1 MPYFLQ
7 KFNYLED
14 RMGFKKMDNSLGFAD
29 LALASSLEH
38 NRSVKLMEK
47 LDNAIDW
54 TRVETILLSHY
65 TVGPAVR
72 ALMLIHRCCC
82 SNACCCKNG
91 FASIPI
97 RNLKIKSTIGSPL
110 KNSSSFL
117 LASPLRI
124 TLHSLAFGPDYPK
137 MPWMKSILRSYDN
150 SKQRG

>member
-1 MPYFLQ
+1 
-7 KFNYLED
+7 
-14 RMGFKKMDNSLGFAD
+14 MGFKKMDNSLGFAD

-97 RNLKIKSTIGSPL
+97 LNSKTKSMTACLS
-110 KNSSSFL
+110 KSFWTCP
-117 LASPLRI
+117 SVNPRPI
-124 TLHSLAFGPDYPK
+124 ILHSPA
-137 MPWMKSILRSYDN
+137 
-150 SKQRG
+150 